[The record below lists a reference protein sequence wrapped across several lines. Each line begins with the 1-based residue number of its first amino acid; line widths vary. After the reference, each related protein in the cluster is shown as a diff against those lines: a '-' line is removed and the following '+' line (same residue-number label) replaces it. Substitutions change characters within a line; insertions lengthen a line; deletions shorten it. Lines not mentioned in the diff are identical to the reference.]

1 MCGAIHTERKEKV
14 IAGLCRRQSREKRR
28 WSEYLYILKR
38 KEKKSRG
45 RNDLPAYCFA
55 FSSRKA
61 YLDDGQLGNGK
72 RRGSGGAS
80 QLLDASKRQRQPL
93 AGQRWSRAHLPVR
106 TRGVGQLV
114 LLYSSPPNN
123 DRCYIY
129 IYKNRQSAIHQ
140 VSSVVIVPK
149 P

>member
-1 MCGAIHTERKEKV
+1 MLVRWYDSDVCGAIHTERKEKV

-106 TRGVGQLV
+106 TR
-114 LLYSSPPNN
+114 LLGWASWFLFILLLP
-123 DRCYIY
+123 
-129 IYKNRQSAIHQ
+129 
-140 VSSVVIVPK
+140 VVIIP
-149 P
+149 PTS